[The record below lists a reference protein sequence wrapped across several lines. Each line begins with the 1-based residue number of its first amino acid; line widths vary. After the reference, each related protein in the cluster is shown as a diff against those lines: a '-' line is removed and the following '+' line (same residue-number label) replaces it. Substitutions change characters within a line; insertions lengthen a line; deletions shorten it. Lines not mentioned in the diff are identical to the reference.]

1 MSMYLLARILHLH
14 GLHSH
19 SQSLVNLGEMWGML
33 VAQLVGD
40 PGTQMTVNTFHY
52 AGENVTLCVPC
63 LKEIID
69 VTSNVQT
76 PSLGTVEETF
86 SFTSCRTQC

>member
-1 MSMYLLARILHLH
+1 MYLLNLVVSMYLLARILHLH

-33 VAQLVGD
+33 VAQLVGN

-52 AGENVTLCVPC
+52 AGENVMLCVPR

-69 VTSNVQT
+69 HIKCPDTIAWH
-76 PSLGTVEETF
+76 G
-86 SFTSCRTQC
+86 